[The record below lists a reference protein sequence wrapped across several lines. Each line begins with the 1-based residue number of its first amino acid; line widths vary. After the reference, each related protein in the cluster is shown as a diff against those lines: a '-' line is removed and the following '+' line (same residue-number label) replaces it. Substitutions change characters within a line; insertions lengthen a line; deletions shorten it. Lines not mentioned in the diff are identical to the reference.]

1 MLTVAVCGVPEV
13 AEIAAAAPAVL
24 VRAKVAEEAPEALAI
39 TLYEP
44 IVELAVAVTLAI
56 PEALVTAVAAES
68 AALAP
73 VTGPAKVTVTPL
85 TGLFPASRTV
95 TRRGVVKAV
104 PNTADWEVPPLAVTV
119 EAAPA
124 VLVNEKGVTTATPD
138 TEAVTLKAPAVLLAV
153 AVTLAMPEAFVNAVA
168 ADSAALAPEPGA
180 ANDTVTP
187 GTGLLCASLTVTCRA
202 AGNAVLIGPVWGVPP
217 VATTEAD
224 RKSVV

>member
-1 MLTVAVCGVPEV
+1 MLTVVVCGVPAV

-24 VRAKVAEEAPEALAI
+24 VRAKVAEEAPEALAT

-44 IVELAVAVTLAI
+44 IVALAVAVTLAI

-73 VTGPAKVTVTPL
+73 VAGPAKVTVTPL

-104 PNTADWEVPPLAVTV
+104 PNTADWGVPPLGVTV
-119 EAAPA
+119 EAAPV
-124 VLVNEKGVTTATPD
+124 VLVKENGVTTATPG

-153 AVTLAMPEAFVNAVA
+153 AVTLAMPEAFVKAVA
-168 ADSAALAPEPGA
+168 ADSAALAPVDGTAKLTDMPL
-180 ANDTVTP
+180 
-187 GTGLLCASLTVTCRA
+187 TGLLAASSTVT
-202 AGNAVLIGPVWGVPP
+202 
-217 VATTEAD
+217 
-224 RKSVV
+224 